1 MCVHKQDQGSG
12 WSFEATGLHKFA
24 LAKTLIK
31 LTWPRL
37 KYAYSKNSPKDL
49 TDHLQFSQF
58 QLVLPIADRN
68 KSISIILCIFYL
80 NLKKNNNTIII
91 ILLSLTHDD
100 TTFCNLIKDV
110 DTHSI
115 FWGLEDRLHLDIQ
128 IVKGFFVV
136 HNFLS

>member
-1 MCVHKQDQGSG
+1 MCVHKQDQGRG
-12 WSFEATGLHKFA
+12 CSFEATGLHKFA

-37 KYAYSKNSPKDL
+37 KYTYSKISPKEL
-49 TDHLQFSQF
+49 TDHLRFSQF

-80 NLKKNNNTIII
+80 NLKKI
-91 ILLSLTHDD
+91 ILFSLTHDD

-110 DTHSI
+110 DTHGT
-115 FWGLEDRLHLDIQ
+115 F
-128 IVKGFFVV
+128 
-136 HNFLS
+136 